1 MVQFV
6 SWSPQNWEIRK
17 QSFESNAQAFEYL
30 RVAQFTYGCSGDFP
44 SKITAIAIRIP
55 DYPQLT
61 RPGITQPHNLH
72 PLET

>member
-1 MVQFV
+1 M
-6 SWSPQNWEIRK
+6 SWFSQNWEIRNYLLNRP
-17 QSFESNAQAFEYL
+17 SFRTFL
-30 RVAQFTYGCSGDFP
+30 RVLQDTYGCSGNFP
-44 SKITAIAIRIP
+44 SKITATAIRIP

>member
-1 MVQFV
+1 MEQVV
-6 SWSPQNWEIRK
+6 SWSSQNWAIRK
-17 QSFESNAQAFEYL
+17 LYFESNAQVFEYL
-30 RVAQFTYGCSGDFP
+30 RVVQDTYGCSGDFP
-44 SKITAIAIRIP
+44 SKITATAVRIP